1 MSRVAPKSIDPR
13 EAQVDRR
20 DDVTAARRARLQK
33 LLAKS
38 RKGLSDR
45 EKMEKLLREG
55 YGERQ
60 AVGNALAVEAAKLDL
75 PTSAVVI
82 GKMSEKQRTKFA
94 KMRARQE
101 KPQGNSTTAIPRS
114 LHTRADD
121 PLKYQR

>member
-20 DDVTAARRARLQK
+20 DDVKAARRARVQK

-45 EKMEKLLREG
+45 KKMEKLFREG

-60 AVGNALAVEAAKLDL
+60 AVGNALATEAAKTDL
-75 PTSAVVI
+75 PTSAPVTA
-82 GKMSEKQRTKFA
+82 KMNEKQRVRFA
-94 KMRARQE
+94 KIRAAQE
-101 KPQGNSTTAIPRS
+101 LQGSSTTAILSPFRN
-114 LHTRADD
+114 TREND
-121 PLKYQR
+121 PLEYQR